1 MRKLLVTGS
10 AGFIGFHLCQR
21 LLRDGWHV
29 IGLDCVSPYYDPAL
43 KEARLAILNANN
55 HFSEARISLE
65 DRDAVM
71 ELMAREK
78 PERIIHLAAQPGV
91 RYSLDEPQ
99 AYVDANVTGFL
110 TILEAARRYTVD
122 HVVFASTSSVYG
134 LDGAMPLSAHR
145 GGNHPISLY
154 AATKKA
160 NEAMAHSYA
169 HLFGIPLTG
178 LRFFTVYGP
187 WARPDMALY
196 KFTRA
201 ILSGEPLDIYNNGQ
215 MVRDFT
221 YVDDIVEGIVRIAD
235 RPAAVNANWNP
246 DVPDPAS
253 SGGAPYRI
261 FNIGNSEPVELLR
274 YVDAIEKAC
283 GVEAIRNYMPLQP
296 GDVLATWADV
306 DDLAEATGFRP
317 KTSVEDGVQ
326 AFVDWYRDFYKV

>member
-1 MRKLLVTGS
+1 MRTLLVTGS
-10 AGFIGFHLCQR
+10 AGFIGFHVCQR
-21 LLRDGWHV
+21 LLADGWHV
-29 IGLDCVSPYYDPAL
+29 IGLDSVSPYYDPAL
-43 KEARLAILNANN
+43 KEARLKILRTNN
-55 HFSEARISLE
+55 HFTEARISLE
-65 DRDAVM
+65 DREAVM
-71 ELMAREK
+71 DLMSDHR

-91 RYSLDEPQ
+91 RYSLEVPQ

-110 TILEAARRYTVD
+110 TILEAARQFEVE

-134 LDGAMPLSAHR
+134 LDGAMPLSPHR

-196 KFTRA
+196 KFTSA
-201 ILSGEPLDIYNNGQ
+201 ILEGRPVDIYNHGE

-235 RPAAVNANWNP
+235 KPAGAAENWDP
-246 DVPDPAS
+246 DTPDPAS
-253 SGGAPYRI
+253 SSAPYRI
-261 FNIGNSEPVELLR
+261 FNIGNSEPVQLLR
-274 YVDAIEKAC
+274 YVDAIEAAC
-283 GVEAIRNYMPLQP
+283 GVKAIRNYMPLQP

-317 KTSVEDGVQ
+317 KTSVEDGVK

>member
-1 MRKLLVTGS
+1 MRTLLVTGS
-10 AGFIGFHLCQR
+10 AGFIGFHVCQR
-21 LLRDGWHV
+21 LLADGWHV
-29 IGLDCVSPYYDPAL
+29 IGLDSVSPYYDPAL
-43 KEARLAILNANN
+43 KEARLKILNANN
-55 HFSEARISLE
+55 HFTEARISLE
-65 DRDAVM
+65 DREAVM
-71 ELMAREK
+71 ELMAAHR

-91 RYSLDEPQ
+91 RYSLEVPQ

-110 TILEAARRYTVD
+110 TILEAARQFEVE

-134 LDGAMPLSAHR
+134 LDGAMPLSPHR

-169 HLFGIPLTG
+169 HLFRIPLTG

-196 KFTRA
+196 KFTSA
-201 ILSGEPLDIYNNGQ
+201 ILEGRPVDIYNHGE

-221 YVDDIVEGIVRIAD
+221 YIDDIVEGIVRIAD
-235 RPAAVNANWNP
+235 KPAAPGEDWDA
-246 DVPDPAS
+246 DMPDPAS
-253 SGGAPYRI
+253 STAPYRI
-261 FNIGNSEPVELLR
+261 FNIGNSEPVQLLR
-274 YVDAIEKAC
+274 YVDAIEAAC

-317 KTSVEDGVQ
+317 RTSVEDGVK

>member
-1 MRKLLVTGS
+1 MRTLLVTGS
-10 AGFIGFHLCQR
+10 AGFIGYHVCRR
-21 LLRDGWHV
+21 LLDDGWHV
-29 IGLDCVSPYYDPAL
+29 VGLDSVSPYYDPAL
-43 KEARLAILNANN
+43 KEARLALLKANN
-55 HFSEARISLE
+55 HFTEARIALE
-65 DRDAVM
+65 DREAVM
-71 ELMAREK
+71 ALMAAHR

-91 RYSLDEPQ
+91 RYSLEAPQ

-110 TILEAARRYTVD
+110 TILEAARRHPVE

-145 GGNHPISLY
+145 GANHPVSLY

-169 HLFGIPLTG
+169 HLFAIPLTG

-196 KFTRA
+196 RFTSA
-201 ILSGEPLDIYNNGQ
+201 ILEGRPIDIYNEGQ

-221 YVDDIVEGIVRIAD
+221 YIDDIVEGIVRIAD
-235 RPAAVNANWNP
+235 RPAAADPAW
-246 DVPDPAS
+246 DAAKPDPAS
-253 SGGAPYRI
+253 SRAPYRI

-274 YVDAIEKAC
+274 YVEAIEAAC
-283 GVEAIRNYMPLQP
+283 GRTAIRNYLPMQP

-317 KTSVEDGVQ
+317 NTSVEDGVK
-326 AFVDWYRDFYKV
+326 AFVDWYRDFYKI

>member
-1 MRKLLVTGS
+1 MRKVLVTGS
-10 AGFIGFHLCQR
+10 AGFIGFHLASR
-21 LLRDGWHV
+21 MLADGWQV

-43 KEARLAILNANN
+43 KEARVEILRQHPN
-55 HFSEARISLE
+55 FIEARISLE

-71 ELMAREK
+71 TLMAEYA
-78 PERIIHLAAQPGV
+78 PQRIIHLAAQPGV
-91 RYSLDEPQ
+91 RYSLEAPQ

-110 TILEAARRYTVD
+110 TVLEAARAHPVD
-122 HVVFASTSSVYG
+122 HVVFASTSSIYG
-134 LDGAMPLSAHR
+134 LDETMPLSPHR

-201 ILSGEPLDIYNNGQ
+201 ILSGEPIDIYNNGE
-215 MVRDFT
+215 MLRDFT

-235 RPAAVNANWNP
+235 RPPTVNEDWDAAAS
-246 DVPDPAS
+246 DPATS
-253 SGGAPYRI
+253 SAPYRI
-261 FNIGNSEPVELLR
+261 HNIGNSEPVKLLR
-274 YVDAIEKAC
+274 YVDAIEAAC
-283 GVEAIRNYMPLQP
+283 GVKAIRNLMPLQP

-306 DDLAEATGFRP
+306 DDLTQATGFRP
-317 KTSVEDGVQ
+317 RTSVEDGVR
-326 AFVDWYRDFYKV
+326 AFVEWYRDFYKV

>member
-1 MRKLLVTGS
+1 MRTLLVTGS
-10 AGFIGFHLCQR
+10 AGFIGFHVCQR
-21 LLRDGWHV
+21 LLADGWHV
-29 IGLDCVSPYYDPAL
+29 VGLDSVSPYYDPAL
-43 KEARLAILNANN
+43 KEARLKILNANN
-55 HFSEARISLE
+55 HFTEARISLE
-65 DRDAVM
+65 DREAVM
-71 ELMAREK
+71 ELMAAHR

-91 RYSLDEPQ
+91 RYSLEVPQ

-110 TILEAARRYTVD
+110 TILEAARRFEVE

-134 LDGAMPLSAHR
+134 LDGAMPLSPHR

-169 HLFGIPLTG
+169 HLFRIPLTG

-196 KFTRA
+196 KFTSA
-201 ILSGEPLDIYNNGQ
+201 ILEGRPVDIYNHGE

-221 YVDDIVEGIVRIAD
+221 YIDDIVEGIVRIAD
-235 RPAAVNANWNP
+235 KPAAPGEDWDA
-246 DVPDPAS
+246 DTPDPATS
-253 SGGAPYRI
+253 TAPYRI
-261 FNIGNSEPVELLR
+261 FNIGNSEPVQLLR
-274 YVDAIEKAC
+274 YVDAIEAAC
-283 GVEAIRNYMPLQP
+283 GVEAIRNYMPMQP

-317 KTSVEDGVQ
+317 KTSVEDGVK